1 MRRRPS
7 WGLPARSL
15 LAPLPRRPPGLG
27 VRNAPPLGPAPGPS
41 IARRFRSAGRSIE
54 AVPSRG
60 SATSARQSRGS
71 ASPRPNLGALPTP
84 RAPLRPLPLQGPP
97 KPRPQAVRE
106 LLPEPLSKGP
116 DRRRVR
122 IRRVA
127 HQPEDPTVS
136 ARCLQR
142 ATRKEARPRSIPEP
156 RPPQGRRGGR
166 RSRARIGEFE
176 AAPIRPL
183 HPQALRGLRRPL
195 LVHGP
200 GKKLQRPAVDRNQPD
215 GHCATPAREHTRLS

>member
-27 VRNAPPLGPAPGPS
+27 VRNAPPLGPAPGPP

-122 IRRVA
+122 IRIVA
-127 HQPEDPTVS
+127 HQPEGPTVS
-136 ARCLQR
+136 ARLLQL
-142 ATRKEARPRSIPEP
+142 ATRKEARPRSAPTSGLAGRPLIPCP
-156 RPPQGRRGGR
+156 NRRV
-166 RSRARIGEFE
+166 RSRADPP
-176 AAPIRPL
+176 APP
-183 HPQALRGLRRPL
+183 PSAPGLRRPL
-195 LVHGP
+195 LVHSP
-200 GKKLQRPAVDRNQPD
+200 GKKRPSTAIYRNQPD
-215 GHCATPAREHTRLS
+215 GHCATLSY